1 MSHTHHAERET
12 PTELEAARAEIDRLR
27 RLCAEVY
34 QVAGALGA
42 DALVLDALWA
52 AAQGQ
57 PVPPI
62 SLLPYVKAGR

>member
-1 MSHTHHAERET
+1 MSHTHHADRDT
-12 PTELEAARAEIDRLR
+12 STELEAARAEIDRLR

-42 DALVLDALWA
+42 DPSVLDQLWA

-57 PVPPI
+57 AVPPV
-62 SLLPYVKAGR
+62 SLLPYTKTGR